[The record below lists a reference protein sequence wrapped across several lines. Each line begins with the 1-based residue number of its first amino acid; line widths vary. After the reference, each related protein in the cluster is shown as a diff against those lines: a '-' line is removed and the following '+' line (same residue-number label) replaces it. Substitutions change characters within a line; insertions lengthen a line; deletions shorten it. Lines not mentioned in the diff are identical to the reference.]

1 MRGAAISLLSISMSL
16 GTLACGS
23 EDKPK
28 DPEPMS
34 HDSAHWSYSGAKGPE
49 YWGTLSEDYALCGD
63 GRFQSPVDFPSE
75 LAPAALAHL
84 EFDYAATTGEIIN
97 NGHTIVVQLDDDSN
111 ELLVEGE
118 AHTLLQFHFHALSE
132 HRVDGKAYPLELHL
146 VHASADGGLAV
157 FGLFVEEGAENAALA
172 EVFDKMAESS
182 EEPLALEGDLNLTG
196 LLPEQGHGWNY
207 SGSLTTPPCTEGVNW
222 NVHATP
228 ITASAAQ
235 LAAFTSLH
243 DGSFR
248 PVGDNEHIDELLGE
262 LLLD

>member
-1 MRGAAISLLSISMSL
+1 MRADVFSLLSVSMSL
-16 GTLACGS
+16 ATLGCGS
-23 EDKPK
+23 DDKPK

-34 HDSAHWSYSGAKGPE
+34 HEAAHWSYSGAEGPE
-49 YWGTLSEDYALCGD
+49 YWGSLSEDYALCGE

-84 EFDYAATTGEIIN
+84 EFDYAASPGAIVN
-97 NGHTIVVQLDDDSN
+97 NGHTIVVQLDDATN
-111 ELLVEGE
+111 ELMVDGE
-118 AHTLLQFHFHALSE
+118 AHTLLQFHFHAESE

-146 VHASADGGLAV
+146 VHASEEGGLAV
-157 FGLFVEEGAENAALA
+157 FGLFLEEGAENAALA
-172 EVFDKMAESS
+172 EVFDKMAEST
-182 EEPLALEGDLNLTG
+182 EVPLALDTDLNLTA
-196 LLPEQGHGWNY
+196 LIPDQGHGWNY

-228 ITASAAQ
+228 ITVSAEQ

-248 PVGDNEHIDELLGE
+248 PVQDNEDIDELLQ
-262 LLLD
+262 D